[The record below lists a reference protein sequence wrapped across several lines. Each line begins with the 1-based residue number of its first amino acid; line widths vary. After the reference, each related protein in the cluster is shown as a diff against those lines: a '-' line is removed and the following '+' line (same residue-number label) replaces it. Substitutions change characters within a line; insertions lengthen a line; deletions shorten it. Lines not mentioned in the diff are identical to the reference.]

1 MKYDASAIMMSDKK
15 GIDYNCGENNL
26 YREGKD
32 FDTVAKTES
41 LIEAMPKKQSK
52 TTVDPSVMS
61 MAGDNSLYNDSGK

>member
-1 MKYDASAIMMSDKK
+1 MKYSASDIMMADKK

-41 LIEAMPKKQSK
+41 LIESAPKTKKESLDKSILNSDKQS
-52 TTVDPSVMS
+52 
-61 MAGDNSLYNDSGK
+61 AL